1 MKEFFRKIWKFIKDF
16 FLPPRDLNWSYP
28 LFVMTMGLTCIYII
42 KSNLTGL
49 PFSPTSIVFN
59 ALIIPLVV
67 LISLFIPAV
76 SLSSYDRRLSVT
88 GFTGSFRGIGP
99 LILAFFSGVPMSLIY
114 TALHNLSAYLCLRL
128 THTMVYPAFMCYNL
142 DDSVISKLLEI
153 ATQSVIPA
161 LGVSLFFTGLL
172 YSLFREENR
181 GIGNIIIIG
190 FYILFSLDPV
200 NSLGL
205 IPIGWW
211 ILKLRKK
218 ADNVFAPFLALV
230 AMKIT
235 EVCFAPILSP
245 VDTTTLLT
253 YSDIPSTVFYSSA
266 PAVFVALILFFFFKT
281 TLDDYE
287 KTYHSDLLGR
297 EDEEKTKTVPKA
309 EQPLPFV
316 RGLNPSLIVTI
327 IILAAVWVSLF
338 I

>member
-1 MKEFFRKIWKFIKDF
+1 
-16 FLPPRDLNWSYP
+16 
-28 LFVMTMGLTCIYII
+28 
-42 KSNLTGL
+42 
-49 PFSPTSIVFN
+49 
-59 ALIIPLVV
+59 
-67 LISLFIPAV
+67 
-76 SLSSYDRRLSVT
+76 
-88 GFTGSFRGIGP
+88 
-99 LILAFFSGVPMSLIY
+99 MSLIY
-114 TALHNLSAYLCLRL
+114 TALHNLSAYLFMRIG
-128 THTMVYPAFMCYNL
+128 HTMFYPAFMCYNL
-142 DDSVISKLLEI
+142 DDSLISKLLEI

-161 LGVSLFFTGLL
+161 LGVSIFFTGLM

-181 GIGNIIIIG
+181 GIGNVLIII

-205 IPIGWW
+205 IPVGWW

-218 ADNVFAPFLALV
+218 TDSIFAPFLALV

-235 EVCFAPILSP
+235 EVCFSPILSQ
-245 VDTTTLLT
+245 VDTTTHQT

-287 KTYHSDLLGR
+287 RTYHSDLLGR
-297 EDEEKTKTVPKA
+297 EDEDASKVIPKA

-316 RGLNPSLIVTI
+316 KGLNPSLIVTV
-327 IILAAVWVSLF
+327 IILAAVWVSLL